1 MPGAARH
8 TGIALEPG
16 GCGAFRCRVP
26 VDGKQQV
33 RRERIGR
40 SGAFCWLCRGV
51 IAFAGLERDKIG
63 VGLQPPAQCFGG
75 SCRHLLFRYDP
86 LRAGVRAAVP
96 GIDRNAIR
104 RRAEGRTE
112 IIIVYSGC
120 SLPDRKGCIPQIKAE
135 TDPDETEAENDR
147 VTK

>member
-1 MPGAARH
+1 M
-8 TGIALEPG
+8 
-16 GCGAFRCRVP
+16 
-26 VDGKQQV
+26 DGKQKV
-33 RRERIGR
+33 RQERIGR
-40 SGAFCWLCRGV
+40 GGAFCWFCRGV
-51 IAFAGLERDKIG
+51 ITFAGLERDKIR
-63 VGLQPPAQCFGG
+63 VGLQPSAQCFGG

-96 GIDRNAIR
+96 GINRNAIR

-112 IIIVYSGC
+112 IIIVCSGC

-147 VTK
+147 VAE

>member
-1 MPGAARH
+1 M
-8 TGIALEPG
+8 
-16 GCGAFRCRVP
+16 
-26 VDGKQQV
+26 DGKQQV

-63 VGLQPPAQCFGG
+63 VCLQPPAQCFGG

-96 GIDRNAIR
+96 GIDRNAIG
-104 RRAEGRTE
+104 RRAEGRAE
-112 IIIVYSGC
+112 IIIVYSGR
-120 SLPDRKGCIPQIKAE
+120 SLPNRKGCMPQIKAE
-135 TDPDETEAENDR
+135 TDPDEIEAEDDR
-147 VTK
+147 VAE